1 MMLCERKSRKESTTK
16 CVRECKEG
24 ACFQKCGA
32 RCTARR
38 TTKKEPAN
46 KLRIQVSQRDQCQHD
61 RKEKPT
67 RRLRRKTQCV
77 EQEPTQK
84 LRIEGNRCQ
93 HDRKE
98 TPTRRLRRK
107 TQCVERRQAGCAEN
121 ARDRNRKCSQCLEE
135 ATRRKS
141 ESEPELVNTVG
152 SRHTE
157 NEKHMHTCRHRQP
170 APERH
175 DQTYQT

>member
-1 MMLCERKSRKESTTK
+1 MESTMK
-16 CVRECKEG
+16 CVRECKED
-24 ACFQKCGA
+24 ACFQICGA

-46 KLRIQVSQRDQCQHD
+46 KLRIKVSQRDQCQHD

-77 EQEPTQK
+77 EQEPTRK

-98 TPTRRLRRK
+98 TPTRRQRRK
-107 TQCVERRQAGCAEN
+107 TQCVERRRAGCVEN
-121 ARDRNRKCSQCLEE
+121 AQDRNRKCSQYPKE
-135 ATRRKS
+135 ATWRESKPES
-141 ESEPELVNTVG
+141 ESVK
-152 SRHTE
+152 TE
-157 NEKHMHTCRHRQP
+157 GPKKTEKAMHTH
-170 APERH
+170 
-175 DQTYQT
+175 